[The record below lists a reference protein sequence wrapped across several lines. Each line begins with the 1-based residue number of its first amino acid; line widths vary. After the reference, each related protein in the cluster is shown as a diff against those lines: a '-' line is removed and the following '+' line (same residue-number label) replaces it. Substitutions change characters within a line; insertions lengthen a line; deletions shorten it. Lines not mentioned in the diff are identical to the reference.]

1 MFYLVNSV
9 GVIIPVY
16 KNYLNEFEKISLNQL
31 FKILG
36 KYTKIFVA
44 PKSLKLN
51 NYKIDSETFQ
61 VERFDDCY
69 FKNIDSYNKL
79 MLSEDFYMRFTQY
92 KKILIYQLDAFVFS
106 DKLLEFC
113 DMNYD
118 YIGAPW
124 INGMPYY
131 KYNFRGAYRLN
142 KIFRFFNKPQ
152 VCYVGNG
159 GFSLRNVKSTINLLR
174 ENKQQLASWSGSEDI
189 FFSLCGLNK
198 KFKVASTSVAL
209 EFSFEL
215 SPKDCF
221 ELNGYKLPFGCH
233 AWEKYNIEFFRPF
246 FCDLGYKI

>member
-1 MFYLVNSV
+1 MDDRKVV
-9 GVIIPVY
+9 VVIPVY
-16 KNYLNEFEKISLNQL
+16 KNCLTAYEEISLQQCLKVLN
-31 FKILG
+31 
-36 KYTKIFVA
+36 KYDIIFVA
-44 PKSLKLN
+44 PKALN
-51 NYKIDSETFQ
+51 MSAYKTTNNVEIKKFPDECFKDIYSYNRLMLNSKFY
-61 VERFDDCY
+61 ERFQ
-69 FKNIDSYNKL
+69 
-79 MLSEDFYMRFTQY
+79 MY
-92 KKILIYQLDAFVFS
+92 KYILIYQLDAFVFS